1 MPTLRPIPRPKVPR
15 VGRPTGKFTQHRRLD
30 VLKEKLEAH
39 AGGLSLEEIAA
50 MLRITTR
57 SVRRYLRELALV
69 TELESIEVRPGGAHV
84 WRIKPSERGR
94 AVPLRRT
101 QAYALLAAR
110 RVFDPIR
117 GSALFDEIDVAL
129 RQVEQVAHRPAVRT
143 ALRGEAA
150 SDARLEARFAYV
162 PPSPRAY
169 ANRGEDVDELFQA
182 VADLRVLRFRYREG
196 AVDAGRDSKEARDA
210 REARERGARITAHPH
225 ALVLHGG
232 AIVCVAHDV
241 DRAAARAFLFDRMT
255 DLEASTGER
264 FELPADFEL
273 GDWLQ
278 GDFGVARASRTMKLL
293 VEFEPRAADGVRA
306 RRVHPSQ
313 RLALAADGRVR
324 ASLSLPESAEVL
336 ARARS
341 WLLGF
346 GAAVRVIE
354 PRELADDIA
363 LELRRAADR
372 YAHRA

>member
-30 VLKEKLEAH
+30 VLREKLEQH
-39 AGGLSLEEIAA
+39 AGGLSLDELAT

-69 TELESIEVRPGGAHV
+69 TELESIAVRPGGAHV

-94 AVPLRRT
+94 TVTLRRT

-129 RQVEQVAHRPAVRT
+129 RQVEQVAHRPAMRT
-143 ALRGEAA
+143 AVRGEA
-150 SDARLEARFAYV
+150 SSEARLEERFAYV
-162 PPSPRAY
+162 PPAPRAY
-169 ANRGEDVDELFQA
+169 ANRSEDVDEVFQA
-182 VADLRVLRFRYREG
+182 VAELRILRFRYREG
-196 AVDAGRDSKEARDA
+196 ASDPGKDAKDGRD
-210 REARERGARITAHPH
+210 RGARVSGHPY

-232 AIVCVAHDV
+232 AIVCVALDV
-241 DRAAARAFLFDRMT
+241 DRAVARAFAFDRMS
-255 DLEASTGER
+255 DLEASTTER
-264 FELPADFEL
+264 FELPVDFDIA
-273 GDWLQ
+273 DWLQ
-278 GDFGVARASRTMKLL
+278 GDFGVARAPRTVKLL
-293 VEFEPRAADGVRA
+293 VEFEPRAAEGVRA

-313 RLALAADGRVR
+313 KLAVAQDGRVR
-324 ASLSLPESAEVL
+324 ASLSLPESPEVL
-336 ARARS
+336 ERART

-346 GAAVRVIE
+346 GAAVKVVE
-354 PRELADDIA
+354 PRELAEEIA

-372 YAHRA
+372 YAHRRAT

>member
-39 AGGLSLEEIAA
+39 AGGLSLEELAA

-69 TELESIEVRPGGAHV
+69 TELESVEVRRGGAHL

-94 AVPLRRT
+94 TVALRRT
-101 QAYALLAAR
+101 QAYALLASR

-143 ALRGEAA
+143 AVRGEAA
-150 SDARLEARFAYV
+150 NDARLEERFAYV
-162 PPSPRAY
+162 PPSPRTY

-182 VADLRVLRFRYREG
+182 VAELRCLRFRYREG
-196 AVDAGRDSKEARDA
+196 AAEPSKDG
-210 REARERGARITAHPH
+210 RERGARITAHPY

-232 AIVCVAHDV
+232 AIACVAQDV
-241 DRAAARAFLFDRMT
+241 DRAVARTFLFDRMS

-264 FELPADFEL
+264 FELPADFEIA
-273 GDWLQ
+273 DWLQ
-278 GDFGVARASRTMKLL
+278 GDFGVGRAPRTVKVL
-293 VEFEPRAADGVRA
+293 VEFELRAAEGVRS

-313 RLALAADGRVR
+313 KLAVAADGRVR

-336 ARARS
+336 ERARS

-354 PRELADDIA
+354 PRELAEDIA
-363 LELRRAADR
+363 EELRRAADR
-372 YAHRA
+372 YADRA

>member
-39 AGGLSLEEIAA
+39 AGGLSLEELAS

-143 ALRGEAA
+143 AVRGEAA
-150 SDARLEARFAYV
+150 SDARLEERFAYV
-162 PPSPRAY
+162 PPSPRTY

-182 VADLRVLRFRYREG
+182 VADVCVLRFRYREG
-196 AVDAGRDSKEARDA
+196 SAEPGKEGKDGRD
-210 REARERGARITAHPH
+210 RGARITAHPY

-232 AIVCVAHDV
+232 AIACVARDV
-241 DRAAARAFLFDRMT
+241 DRALSRVFLLDRMT

-273 GDWLQ
+273 AEWLQ
-278 GDFGVARASRTMKLL
+278 GDFGVGRASRTVKVL
-293 VEFEPRAADGVRA
+293 VEFEQRAAEGVRA

-313 RLALAADGRVR
+313 KLAVAADGRVR

-354 PRELADDIA
+354 PRELAEDIA
-363 LELRRAADR
+363 LELQRAADR
-372 YAHRA
+372 YADRA